1 MRVLANTLGRFS
13 RCKLLGFRTCI
24 LPNMIHGHPPLDE
37 VVVKHLELIQAVIT
51 RLANNSFLM
60 KGWALTVAGAFYG
73 FAVKGT
79 TWQVAAI
86 GLMPVVVFWGLDAY
100 FLRQERLFRGLYDQ
114 VRQRN
119 PAVEPFSM
127 NAAAYAGGVAS
138 WHRTL
143 LSRTLVPFYGPVFV
157 IGVILTAILR

>member
-1 MRVLANTLGRFS
+1 MPDPDGPDGGWL
-13 RCKLLGFRTCI
+13 
-24 LPNMIHGHPPLDE
+24 
-37 VVVKHLELIQAVIT
+37 KHLEFIQAVIT
-51 RLANNSFLM
+51 RLANDSFLM

-114 VRQRN
+114 VRQHN
-119 PAVEPFSM
+119 PAVEPFAM
-127 NAAAYAGGVAS
+127 NTAAYAVGVAS
-138 WHRTL
+138 WRHTL
-143 LSRTLVPFYGPVFV
+143 LSRTLAPFYGPVFV
-157 IGVILTAILR
+157 IGVLLTAVLR